1 MSLILEALKKSEQQ
15 RRLGEAPTLGSPVQA
30 IRRRRSLLPLFG
42 ALALIA
48 LGVGWWL
55 SRSPAVAPAPTEAPQ
70 VAAAKPATPPADG
83 RGTTPA
89 AGKKPAPHFTTP
101 AAPGAAVAAAGG
113 PHTAAA
119 AKPGDPAAQNAL
131 RNDRTAAAVPA
142 PAAAPAR
149 PLAAPNETAPAA
161 AKPAV
166 ASTNAPATAGVPQAP
181 ATPAPAPGAAAPA
194 PNTAAPAASVAAA
207 PSTANAAP
215 PPHAAAPAAAQ
226 PALPSVWELP
236 YATRKDIPELAI
248 TMHVYAGDPG
258 QRFVVIKGERHV
270 EGDDL
275 GDGLTLKEIRADGMV
290 LDYKGQRFVYP
301 RDGR

>member
-30 IRRRRSLLPLFG
+30 VRRRRSLLPLLG
-42 ALALIA
+42 ALAIIA

-55 SRSPAVAPAPTEAPQ
+55 SRSPAVAPVPTATPT
-70 VAAAKPATPPADG
+70 AAAPATPLKPPPTAPADG
-83 RGTTPA
+83 RGIAGA
-89 AGKKPAPHFTTP
+89 AVRKPAPHFTTP
-101 AAPGAAVAAAGG
+101 ATPSAAGAN
-113 PHTAAA
+113 AATA
-119 AKPGDPAAQNAL
+119 AKPADAAAL
-131 RNDRTAAAVPA
+131 NPQRNDRTAVATPPSA
-142 PAAAPAR
+142 PAAAPVR
-149 PLAAPNETAPAA
+149 PLSAPGATTPDV

-166 ASTNAPATAGVPQAP
+166 SGTG
-181 ATPAPAPGAAAPA
+181 APAP
-194 PNTAAPAASVAAA
+194 TAAPAAAA
-207 PSTANAAP
+207 PASAPETATPSPAPAAPAANTASTAT
-215 PPHAAAPAAAQ
+215 PPHAAAATAQ
-226 PALPSVWELP
+226 AALPSVWELP
-236 YATRKDIPELAI
+236 YATRKDIPELAM
-248 TMHVYAGDPG
+248 TMHVYAGDPS